1 MKTNVSSDRRSKV
14 EDILEAM
21 REAYEK
27 DGSNADFEGGS
38 SYLLN
43 DASDAEVE
51 KAYKKWVK
59 NKRTTSS
66 LIQAARLRVN
76 TTYATASSNVFGAK
90 GEKLPPRWKSLLS
103 KIAKLM
109 KAADL
114 EPAYDGDFE
123 GTPSFTMGKSA
134 RIVDVA
140 NALKAGG
147 FKLIGPSHGTKGFKS
162 YLLATANEK
171 TIFSVHG
178 WDKDQNVSIGSS
190 QLEGSPLNADLSP
203 ESLLTGKTAFEE
215 ATGLKFKMVISK
227 KTGRLML
234 KAPISGRIH
243 RYEALEALAKIG
255 GKKKVSTMKGRSVTS
270 MLLHEYG
277 CRAIVVLPSRAGDV
291 PPQMWIF

>member
-1 MKTNVSSDRRSKV
+1 MTKELIAAAKKRV
-14 EDILEAM
+14 ESVA
-21 REAYEK
+21 
-27 DGSNADFEGGS
+27 
-38 SYLLN
+38 
-43 DASDAEVE
+43 V
-51 KAYKKWVK
+51 
-59 NKRTTSS
+59 
-66 LIQAARLRVN
+66 
-76 TTYATASSNVFGAK
+76 TASSNVFGAK
-90 GEKLPPRWKSLLS
+90 GERLPPRWKSLLS
-103 KIAKLM
+103 KIEDLM
-109 KAADL
+109 KAAGL
-114 EPAYDGDFE
+114 EPAYKGDFE
-123 GTPSFTMGKSA
+123 GTPSFTIGKSA
-134 RIVDVA
+134 RIIDVA

-190 QLEGSPLNADLSP
+190 RLEGSPHNADLSP

-234 KAPISGRIH
+234 KAPIPSRIP

-255 GKKKVSTMKGRSVTS
+255 GKKKVSTLKGRSVTS

-277 CRAIVVLPSRAGDV
+277 CRAIVVFPSGAYDT